1 MENDIAS
8 NYKIG
13 TRRFANLL
21 WESKT
26 NSLVRKNPRYSK
38 VAERYSGHKMS
49 RSESTA
55 SYTAIR

>member
-38 VAERYSGHKMS
+38 VAERYKEPEHGDE
-49 RSESTA
+49 RA
-55 SYTAIR
+55 DD